1 MYYVYVLKS
10 LKTNRYYIGST
21 KDIDRRLK
29 EHQSGFSR
37 YTKSRGPW
45 ELIYKEEKVTL
56 NEAEK
61 REQFFKTGDGR
72 RVLKKIL
79 GQLAS

>member
-10 LKTNRYYIGST
+10 LKTDQYYIGST
-21 KDIDRRLK
+21 NDIRRRLK

-45 ELIYKEEKVTL
+45 KLIYSEERATL
-56 NEAEK
+56 GEAEK
-61 REQFFKTGDGR
+61 REKFFKTGDGK
-72 RVLKKIL
+72 RVLKGLLRK
-79 GQLAS
+79 